1 MCGING
7 ILRLTDTAPP
17 IDRDELLRTRDAMTA
32 RGPDGSG
39 AWISADGRAALASRR
54 LAILDLS
61 EAGAQPMLSE
71 DGRFALVMN
80 GEIYNFLELRRE
92 LEAEGVRVPLAER
105 HGGGARPLCPGG
117 RGHALAPAGHV
128 RPRDLGR
135 PGEDAAPRPGPAGH
149 QASLPLGRRAERSA
163 SPRR

>member
-7 ILRLTDTAPP
+7 IVRLREEAPP

-39 AWISADGRAALASRR
+39 AWISADGRVALASRR

-61 EAGAQPMLSE
+61 EAGAQPMASV
-71 DGRFALVMN
+71 DGRFHIVIN

-92 LEAEGVRVPLAER
+92 LEAAGVQLQSSGDTAVVL
-105 HGGGARPLCPGG
+105 
-117 RGHALAPAGHV
+117 
-128 RPRDLGR
+128 
-135 PGEDAAPRPGPAGH
+135 
-149 QASLPLGRRAERSA
+149 
-163 SPRR
+163 